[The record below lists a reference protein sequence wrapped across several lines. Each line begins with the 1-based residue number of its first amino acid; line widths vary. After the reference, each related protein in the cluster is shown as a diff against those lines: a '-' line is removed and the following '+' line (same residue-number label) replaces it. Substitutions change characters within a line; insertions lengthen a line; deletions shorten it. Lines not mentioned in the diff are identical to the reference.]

1 MIAFL
6 TENLGT
12 IIVSLA
18 LLAVVALII
27 AGMVKKKKR
36 GGSRGCGCSCSG
48 CPGAAACHKDN

>member
-12 IIVSLA
+12 IIISLV

-27 AGMVKKKKR
+27 ANMARKRKR
-36 GGSRGCGCSCSG
+36 GQSAGCGCGCSG
-48 CPGAAACHKDN
+48 CPSATMCHKD